1 MKRTI
6 FLLLTIVLSRLAV
19 VGADSQEL
27 QIVLKEAKDLAK
39 EGDYAAALD
48 KHVWYHEHSRGT
60 AHAGVRLSFAMS
72 DWKRL
77 GEEFPAAKEKL
88 LSIRNEQ
95 EKSLLGGKGGYVE
108 FSEVAAIDR
117 TYGNDKRTYELI
129 RKLAE
134 QSPELAGKCFFAARG
149 VIAKNKDYAL
159 FLKLGP
165 EPERQFRSR
174 QSEWEG
180 NVVREGNPAAA
191 AAMRELCLQNFRQLI
206 EVLVGTGQ
214 LDKAADIQKRAVEL
228 TKDKSLETA
237 LEDAMR
243 RVKEKP

>member
-1 MKRTI
+1 MRI
-6 FLLLTIVLSRLAV
+6 HLAV
-19 VGADSQEL
+19 ILAFGLSCAVSFGADAQEL
-27 QIVLKEAKDLAK
+27 QIALKEAKDLAK
-39 EGDYAAALD
+39 DGDYAAALD

-60 AHAGVRLSFAMS
+60 AHAGVRLSFAMR
-72 DWKRL
+72 DWKLL
-77 GEEFPAAKEKL
+77 GDAFPPAKEQL
-88 LSIRNEQ
+88 LSIRAGQ
-95 EKSLLGGKGGYVE
+95 EKTLLGGKGGYVE

-117 TYGNDKRTYELI
+117 TYGNDKGTYELI

-165 EPERQFRSR
+165 DPERQFRSR
-174 QSEWEG
+174 QSEWEE

-206 EVLVGTGQ
+206 EVLVGVGQ
-214 LDKAADIQKRAVEL
+214 LDKAADIQKRALEL

-237 LEDAMR
+237 LEDAKQ
-243 RVKEKP
+243 RVKAKP